1 MLFAMLHFYSI
12 YFADRRPQEREK
24 EKSKNRGKKKD
35 RRPSMENS
43 SLSPLPPPFPLSR
56 CSSPSPSPSPFFFC
70 ILHYSATWI
79 VESELIHSPLFTLHV
94 NSEEWP
100 ASSFSTVPQSITIA
114 LLFPFSFVWATLHYS
129 AKWTV
134 ESVSTVHGWTES
146 DLNLNALDQFDP
158 VK

>member
-1 MLFAMLHFYSI
+1 
-12 YFADRRPQEREK
+12 
-24 EKSKNRGKKKD
+24 
-35 RRPSMENS
+35 MENS

-56 CSSPSPSPSPFFFC
+56 CSSPSPSPSVFC
-70 ILHYSATWI
+70 ILHYSATWT

-100 ASSFSTVPQSITIA
+100 ASGFSTVPQSITIA
-114 LLFPFSFVWATLHYS
+114 LLFPFSFVWAALHYS
-129 AKWTV
+129 AKWIV